1 MKKKISILLIVFIYN
16 MSLAFSSTND
26 HNINSNEIYDESMHL
41 IEEWENT
48 ASHKKYNIRTIGEWK
63 ELFEKQYQET
73 NSSKQ
78 KTIHNKLGLILATI
92 YHNLTYFDKGLP
104 ILEKLYLDKDKLDEA
119 AYKSL
124 LIKLEEIYRSKNEI
138 FKAIKIRKERIE
150 KKFIS
155 TYWEIYR
162 DCGLLEAAKKD
173 FLSFE
178 PIPQI
183 HSEKR
188 LFYYAFLSG
197 LLIEMNEIDSARNVL
212 KTGLKEV
219 NISLVI
225 HKNDSRQLL
234 EDLIYWK
241 GNMYGQLAQC
251 DIIENKF
258 EGTIQKLKYTLNT
271 TGFNI
276 DNQIQSL
283 ILLAEAY
290 IHFKDFSSAKQSLYN
305 AYILMKGK
313 RLKNIEGHFL
323 RVKANYFKSTN
334 QFDSAYAY
342 LKYYIQNRETLQLNI
357 QKNQSVLLLAELE
370 INNRRNEL
378 INSKNN
384 LALIENLN
392 KKQSKQLIWLAV
404 SLAFSILFGFAL
416 FVNIRIKN
424 NNRRLIL
431 SQNKK
436 LTMNAQHLEE
446 QYKHNE
452 ILLKELHHRVKNNLQ
467 VIYSLLNIQKRRNSD
482 PELKETISSLQT
494 RIQTMA
500 LVHQNLYQSEKLEK
514 VDVTYYVKNLVSHLQ
529 NLYKIDE
536 HKVQIEFDIQT
547 SLELNIEKIIPLG
560 LMVNEAVSNA
570 FKYAF
575 SNSEKGLLQINI
587 EQNENKLFV
596 VIIDDGPGFNNKE
609 IKENS
614 IGLQLIEIMSKQ
626 LNAKYTIEHIS
637 GVTHK
642 IEFNL

>member
-1 MKKKISILLIVFIYN
+1 MKKKLSILLIVFFYN
-16 MSLAFSSTND
+16 TSLAFSLAND
-26 HNINSNEIYDESMHL
+26 HNIPSNEINDESLQL
-41 IEEWENT
+41 IKKWENT
-48 ASHKKYNIRTIGEWK
+48 ASNVKYNIKSIGEWSA
-63 ELFEKQYQET
+63 LFEKQYQIT
-73 NSSKQ
+73 KNDKQ
-78 KTIHNKLGLILATI
+78 KNIQNKIGLILATI

-104 ILEKLYLDKDKLDEA
+104 ILENLYLDKDKLDET
-119 AYKSL
+119 AYRSL

-138 FKAIKIRKERIE
+138 YKAIKIRKERIE
-150 KKFIS
+150 QNFIS

-178 PIPQI
+178 PLPQI

-188 LFYYAFLSG
+188 LFYYAFLSE

-212 KTGLKEV
+212 QTAIIEANVSLK
-219 NISLVI
+219 I
-225 HKNDSRQLL
+225 HKNESKQLL

-241 GNMYGQLAQC
+241 GNLYGRLAQC
-251 DIIENKF
+251 DIIQNKY
-258 EGTIQKLKYTLNT
+258 EGTISKLKYNLNT

-276 DNQIQSL
+276 DNKIHSL

-290 IHFKDFSSAKQSLYN
+290 IHFKDFSSAKNSLDS
-305 AYILMKGK
+305 AFILMNGK
-313 RLKNIEGHFL
+313 RLKNIQGNYL
-323 RVKANYFKSTN
+323 KVTANYFKSTN
-334 QFDSAYAY
+334 QFDSAYTY
-342 LKYYIQNRETLQLNI
+342 LKYYLQNKEALQINI

-392 KKQSKQLIWLAV
+392 KKQAKQLIWLAI
-404 SLAFSILFGFAL
+404 SLAFSLLFGLAL
-416 FVNIRIKN
+416 FFNIRIKN
-424 NNRRLIL
+424 KNKRLIL
-431 SQNKK
+431 SQNEQLKI
-436 LTMNAQHLEE
+436 NAQHLEE

-482 PELKETISSLQT
+482 LELKESISSLQT

-500 LVHQNLYQSEKLEK
+500 LVHQNLYQSENLEN

-536 HKVQIEFDIQT
+536 QRVQIEFDIQT

-575 SNSEKGLLQINI
+575 SQREKGHLQINI
-587 EQNENKLFV
+587 EQNDNNLFLE
-596 VIIDDGPGFNNKE
+596 IIDDGPGFKKE
-609 IKENS
+609 NIKENS
-614 IGLQLIEIMSKQ
+614 IGLQLIQIMSKQ
-626 LNAKYTIEHIS
+626 LNATYTIEHIF

-642 IEFNL
+642 IEFTL